1 MTNNNNNKKTDDK
14 YAEYKKFFAN
24 LDGFTA
30 YKIYK
35 LMSAVK
41 NQQINNFVATDIE
54 KNFRGTELGLVTM
67 GIIAG
72 SNKSFIALKNI
83 LSEVEEGQKNDS
95 K

>member
-1 MTNNNNNKKTDDK
+1 MT
-14 YAEYKKFFAN
+14 
-24 LDGFTA
+24 
-30 YKIYK
+30 
-35 LMSAVK
+35 AVK
-41 NQQINNFVATDIE
+41 NHQINGFVATDIE

-72 SNKSFIALKNI
+72 SNKVFLALKNI

>member
-1 MTNNNNNKKTDDK
+1 MTNNNNKKTDDK
-14 YAEYKKFFAN
+14 YAEFKKFFAD

-35 LMSAVK
+35 LMTAVK
-41 NQQINNFVATDIE
+41 NQQINGFVATDIE

-83 LSEVEEGQKNDS
+83 LSEVEEGEQKNDS

>member
-24 LDGFTA
+24 LEGFTA
-30 YKIYK
+30 YRIFK
-35 LMSAVK
+35 
-41 NQQINNFVATDIE
+41 
-54 KNFRGTELGLVTM
+54 TM

-83 LSEVEEGQKNDS
+83 LNEVEEGEQKNDS